1 MKGISQEM
9 QDSIRKDFVKEKR
22 NILYNKYL
30 GYRVEWNDSK
40 TLTKKMYCQ
49 TYENIEDVLRELE
62 NSGGLAL
69 IGVVE
74 EYFIDRTKY
83 LDGVIE
89 RFGG

>member
-30 GYRVEWNDSK
+30 GYRVEWNDIE

>member
-30 GYRVEWNDSK
+30 GYRVEWNDSE
-40 TLTKKMYCQ
+40 TLTKKRYCQ

>member
-30 GYRVEWNDSK
+30 GYRVEWNDSE